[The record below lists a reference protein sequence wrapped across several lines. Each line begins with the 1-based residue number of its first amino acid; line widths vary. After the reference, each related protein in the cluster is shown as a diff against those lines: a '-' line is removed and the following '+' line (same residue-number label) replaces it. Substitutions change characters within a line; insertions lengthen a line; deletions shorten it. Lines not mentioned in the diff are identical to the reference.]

1 MSNFLKASDG
11 GQKMRSRRVAS
22 LLLGT
27 SPHAM
32 SMALAGASLAAIIS
46 PAAFAVDVGDTVT
59 NPITGGSEIVQAIL
73 GDNVVMTDAFN
84 VIIVAGAVGD
94 TIVDPTATT
103 DSAGSAA
110 TYTITAINVD
120 PFAAIVSYTAEDS
133 DGNSFTFSSVTSRS
147 GDITTASSG
156 IAGSPGSPASTVNPV
171 IPVGNI
177 NVFSDRQIGESGS
190 DGDNA
195 WGARICII
203 KCFTIGE
210 NGDPGEAGD
219 PGPDVIHTLTTSGFG
234 DIDAITDNLPG
245 ISAVSIGGNG
255 GDGGNAAGFGFE
267 GYEGGASGA
276 GGTVSLTS
284 YVDVTTSGNQGHGIF
299 ALSRAGQGGDGGSGF
314 IWSDGGSSGPA
325 AEGGTVVV
333 VNHGAISTIGLSANG
348 ILAQSM
354 GGASGDAGSSFGIV
368 GNADSGSTGGNGA
381 SVAVRNYGS
390 IITTGNYSDGI
401 VAQSIGGSGGDAGA
415 SGGLV
420 AFGGG
425 GGGAGNGGLVYVTN
439 DATGTITTRGDDAVG
454 ITAQS
459 IGGGGGRSGASVG
472 IAALGAGSG
481 PGGDAGTVTVYNDG
495 AIATG
500 TATTGDRS
508 HGIMAQSIGGGGGS
522 GRGTGGLVALGGQ
535 GGAGGAAG
543 TVHVDNDGLITTT
556 GEGALGIL
564 VQSIGGGG
572 GNGSSTVGLAAIG
585 GDGDSGG
592 SAETVT
598 VTGDGT
604 ISTTGIDAHGVLAQ
618 AIGGG
623 GGNGGTSGGIVGIGG
638 DGDVGGNGGVVD
650 VAMGSVL
657 TEGDRAFGI
666 LAQSIGGGGGNGGA
680 GGGIG
685 AIGGD
690 GSGGGTGD
698 TVTVTTSGLI
708 QTQGIGA
715 TGIVAQ
721 SIGGGG
727 GNGGGAGG
735 MVSVGGQGGT
745 GNSADTVTVNANGN
759 ILTTNEN
766 SNGIVAQSIGGGGGN
781 GGSAVSGGLFA
792 SVAVGGDG
800 AVGGG
805 GGTVRVN
812 SADGAFIETRGH
824 GSTGIVGQSVGGGGG
839 NGGYSVAG
847 SIGAFGSVSVAV
859 GGNAGAGGE
868 GGIVEM
874 DLDGS
879 ILTFGDNAHAV
890 LAQSVGGGGG
900 NGGQSFAGAVSAGVG
915 ASASVSVAVGG
926 DGGAG
931 GDSDSVTVRTA
942 DTIQTSGNNSFGV
955 LAQSVGGGGGNGGWT
970 GTANLAVSSGAAVSL
985 GVSLGGSGGTG
996 GFGGTVLIDSTGN
1009 VITSGSNAHGL
1020 VAQSIGGGG
1029 GNGGFSF
1036 SGSFSG
1042 GGIAGVGVDVALGGN
1057 GGAGSYSGQV
1067 TLNSDG
1073 IIATSGDNSHGLFAQ
1088 SIGGGGGNGGWSA
1101 TGTISLGAT
1110 AGVGVG
1116 VSLGGDGGSGG
1127 VVNGDVVVTSDGTV
1141 FTFGNVS
1148 HGILAQSIGGGGGN
1162 GGFAF
1167 SGSLAA
1173 GGTAGGAVNI
1183 GLGGA
1188 AGDGAHADDVMV
1200 ASTGVVE
1207 TTGTGSH
1214 GIAAQSIGGGGG
1226 NGGWSATGNVAA
1238 GGSAG
1243 AGVGVSIGGGGGA
1256 GSYART
1262 VTVTQTDHIITRGD
1276 EAHGVLA
1283 QSIGGGGGNGGFSV
1297 AAGAAGSMSV
1307 GGSVNV
1313 SLGGSGGVGGAAST
1327 VDVTVEDVA
1336 TGGDGAIGVLA
1347 QSIGGGGGNGGFAV
1361 AASLVGGGSVG
1372 GAVNVGVGGSGGN
1385 GGSANDVTVIAQQIS
1400 TLGDGAHGIS
1410 AQSLGGG
1417 GGNGGFS
1424 VTGGLSFG
1432 SQAAAIGVSLGGG
1445 GGTGNTAGVVT
1456 VNANDQITTDGDDA
1470 NGILAQSIGGGGGNG
1485 GAAISGSISAG
1496 SSNSASINV
1505 AIGGDGGAG
1514 GTGGA
1519 VNVNTLETIYTLGN
1533 QSNGIF
1539 AQSVGGG
1546 GGNGG
1551 MSITG
1556 GISLSSSNS
1565 AAIGVSLGGSGGS
1578 GNSAGAVT
1586 IDSRGQVGTEG
1597 DQSNG
1602 IFAQSVGGGGGNGG
1616 FSGAFGAT
1624 GGGNSAAI
1632 NVALGGDGGTG
1643 GVAGAVDVTVSGN
1656 VQTLGDQS
1664 SAVHA
1669 QSVGGGGGNGGAS
1682 FSASMAVGDRAGAVA
1697 LALGGSGDS
1706 GGNAS
1711 TADVLNS
1718 AVLASFG
1725 DNSHGILAQSVGG
1738 GGGNGGWTASLA
1750 GGFGNSAAGFGVSL
1764 GGSGGTGGTGDRVGV
1779 TNNGQI
1785 TTAGDNSVGIL
1796 AQSVGGG
1803 GGNGGFALS
1812 GALTGG
1818 DRSVSVGVSLGG
1830 DGGTGGTAGT
1840 VEVFNTASIGTA
1852 GDMSSAIMA
1861 QSVGGGGGNGG
1872 WTGSMTGTLSN
1883 DRAVGISF
1891 GLGGSGGTGGAAGDV
1906 IVDTSGS
1913 LLLTVGD
1920 RAHGVFAQSVGGG
1933 GGNGGLAL
1941 TATFGSSDSV
1951 NVAAS
1956 IGGTGGEGGT
1966 AGIVDVTSSSNIQ
1979 TSGYRAHGIYAESVG
1994 GGGGT
1999 GGSSGSLA
2007 AGGSDSVN
2015 LSFAVGGT
2023 GGTGNTGNTV
2033 TVNNSGTINALGE
2046 ASHAI
2051 FAQSVGGGGGDGGF
2065 AGLDSS
2071 AFGTQIIGDQCLP
2084 QSETPCAP
2092 TGGGGAGAGGIGSNT
2107 FNLATSVGGFGGTGG
2122 HGGDVFVTNTGSLV
2136 TVNKD
2141 AHVIFAQS
2149 VGGGGGNGGPSM
2161 SATGA
2166 AGASQSAS
2174 IAITVGG
2181 SGGAAGDG
2189 GDVSVTNEGSV
2200 VSWVR
2205 GSIGVFAQSVGG
2217 GGGNGGSATGF
2228 AITRDAADV
2237 NDDNKNLELVA
2248 VVGGFG
2254 GAAGDG
2260 GGVVVL
2266 NEGDI
2271 TTLGAGSDGIKAQSV
2286 GGGGGNGGGTSL
2298 DGEEL
2303 DALLSSSDSDSL
2315 SFTLG
2320 GFGGASGD
2328 GGDVRVTN
2336 SGNIRT
2342 WGDGS
2347 RGIFAQ
2353 SVGGGGGE
2361 VGQGGATA
2369 TGTIAIGGFGGAAGD
2384 GGDVTVI
2391 NTGSIQTSGTRFFS
2405 ADDDPNYGEDGDLAY
2420 GIFAQ
2425 SIGGGGGNGGAGN
2438 MDGSRDTRNALL
2450 ENNGNLGDTFQP
2462 EISIGMGGFGGA
2474 SGDGG
2479 DVVVTN
2485 TGTITTTGDNAHA
2498 ILAQSIGGGG
2508 GNAGDGYISN
2518 AGAVSFGGAGG
2529 NAGDGGDVTVTHTGN
2544 ITTHGIGAYGIFA
2557 QSIGGGGGN
2566 AGDTTIGVQEAG
2578 IDLAINPFGG
2588 NSGDGGNVTINSS
2601 GTINLLG
2608 GGAIGIFAQS
2618 IGGGGGTFGSADGQG
2633 FFGSVGGEGE
2643 AGQVIV
2649 NHTGAIISSGRNA
2662 IAFFAQSLGTSFAP
2676 AEPITLNNSDQA
2688 EAQASV
2694 RIAGSTTD
2702 TADTGS
2708 EMPSFLD
2715 RFGPEGQAALVDPA
2729 HQADDVD
2736 VMSALAAAA
2745 ITVTLDNDIRG
2756 GSGNG
2761 IGVFF
2766 DGGADNTL
2774 FTSGSV
2780 SAVSGNAIVTTAG
2793 NDLIENTGTVIG
2805 NVDLGAGVNRF
2816 DNQAG
2821 ATFIAFDT
2829 IDLRDDAASPQTV
2842 LGQGNPG
2849 AAAEPAQASAIQAEL
2864 SSQSSD
2870 TAERAGPAEDGLATA
2885 AQPDPVTM
2893 DATETTSKR
2902 PVQADLVTGSQPAP
2916 VSLSPTA
2923 AADSGVVDAGK
2934 GAPVQEALTTP
2945 TLETA
2950 LQADAPDAGSPVQ
2963 VMAELDPTEALSQS
2977 AEDAPGL
2984 AAAAGPVDAATFRN
2998 AGNFIMG
3005 LSASPYPIDLL
3016 NGDMFGNFDAVGDPA
3031 TNLLYGA
3038 RVINTVELD
3047 GHFEQTDSGHLV
3059 FDVAFGPYASDR
3071 VNVTGGATVDGTG
3084 DITLTWLQDREA
3096 VTLFAAAEGGVDN
3109 GLTIR
3114 DTLAV
3119 DYSIVADAAGVH
3131 LLIDT
3136 DFGLPSLNRNGRALG
3151 GHMDSA
3157 LDVGGSA
3164 GIGRLLALLG
3174 NMQSDQLDM
3183 YEAIFAELNPE
3194 PHLAVMHGQLTAA
3207 NNFAEDLFNC
3217 GSPVSNGDDQCV
3229 WSRLEMT
3236 ANNRDATTENLH
3248 TESQSMRFTGGFEQR
3263 LTDEWSV
3270 AAGVSYESTDPVR
3283 IDGHRARTESQGFSV
3298 GLGVERNPATGP
3310 YYGAAVSGGW
3320 SWHETERSVTV
3331 FTSGVGTSTPETG
3344 YARLG
3349 GHVGES
3355 FRHGSMFARPQVSA
3369 SLTALYHD
3377 GLIEEGLDGLGIEV
3391 RADKELIGAI
3401 NPQLTVGHI
3410 FRETED
3416 MVGVV
3421 SLTGGLRLSTQDRL
3435 ELPMRFLG
3443 SNPLADPAMIG
3454 TSLDQLV
3461 YQIGADIEIAG
3472 NERVGL
3478 SIGYDA
3484 EFGAETEHQRA
3495 GIDVRV
3501 RF

>member
-1 MSNFLKASDG
+1 M
-11 GQKMRSRRVAS
+11 
-22 LLLGT
+22 
-27 SPHAM
+27 
-32 SMALAGASLAAIIS
+32 
-46 PAAFAVDVGDTVT
+46 
-59 NPITGGSEIVQAIL
+59 
-73 GDNVVMTDAFN
+73 
-84 VIIVAGAVGD
+84 
-94 TIVDPTATT
+94 
-103 DSAGSAA
+103 
-110 TYTITAINVD
+110 
-120 PFAAIVSYTAEDS
+120 
-133 DGNSFTFSSVTSRS
+133 
-147 GDITTASSG
+147 
-156 IAGSPGSPASTVNPV
+156 
-171 IPVGNI
+171 
-177 NVFSDRQIGESGS
+177 
-190 DGDNA
+190 
-195 WGARICII
+195 
-203 KCFTIGE
+203 
-210 NGDPGEAGD
+210 
-219 PGPDVIHTLTTSGFG
+219 
-234 DIDAITDNLPG
+234 
-245 ISAVSIGGNG
+245 
-255 GDGGNAAGFGFE
+255 
-267 GYEGGASGA
+267 
-276 GGTVSLTS
+276 
-284 YVDVTTSGNQGHGIF
+284 
-299 ALSRAGQGGDGGSGF
+299 
-314 IWSDGGSSGPA
+314 
-325 AEGGTVVV
+325 
-333 VNHGAISTIGLSANG
+333 
-348 ILAQSM
+348 
-354 GGASGDAGSSFGIV
+354 
-368 GNADSGSTGGNGA
+368 
-381 SVAVRNYGS
+381 
-390 IITTGNYSDGI
+390 
-401 VAQSIGGSGGDAGA
+401 
-415 SGGLV
+415 
-420 AFGGG
+420 
-425 GGGAGNGGLVYVTN
+425 
-439 DATGTITTRGDDAVG
+439 
-454 ITAQS
+454 
-459 IGGGGGRSGASVG
+459 
-472 IAALGAGSG
+472 
-481 PGGDAGTVTVYNDG
+481 
-495 AIATG
+495 
-500 TATTGDRS
+500 
-508 HGIMAQSIGGGGGS
+508 
-522 GRGTGGLVALGGQ
+522 
-535 GGAGGAAG
+535 
-543 TVHVDNDGLITTT
+543 
-556 GEGALGIL
+556 
-564 VQSIGGGG
+564 
-572 GNGSSTVGLAAIG
+572 
-585 GDGDSGG
+585 
-592 SAETVT
+592 
-598 VTGDGT
+598 
-604 ISTTGIDAHGVLAQ
+604 
-618 AIGGG
+618 
-623 GGNGGTSGGIVGIGG
+623 
-638 DGDVGGNGGVVD
+638 
-650 VAMGSVL
+650 
-657 TEGDRAFGI
+657 
-666 LAQSIGGGGGNGGA
+666 
-680 GGGIG
+680 
-685 AIGGD
+685 
-690 GSGGGTGD
+690 
-698 TVTVTTSGLI
+698 
-708 QTQGIGA
+708 
-715 TGIVAQ
+715 
-721 SIGGGG
+721 
-727 GNGGGAGG
+727 
-735 MVSVGGQGGT
+735 
-745 GNSADTVTVNANGN
+745 
-759 ILTTNEN
+759 
-766 SNGIVAQSIGGGGGN
+766 
-781 GGSAVSGGLFA
+781 
-792 SVAVGGDG
+792 
-800 AVGGG
+800 
-805 GGTVRVN
+805 
-812 SADGAFIETRGH
+812 
-824 GSTGIVGQSVGGGGG
+824 
-839 NGGYSVAG
+839 
-847 SIGAFGSVSVAV
+847 
-859 GGNAGAGGE
+859 
-868 GGIVEM
+868 
-874 DLDGS
+874 
-879 ILTFGDNAHAV
+879 
-890 LAQSVGGGGG
+890 
-900 NGGQSFAGAVSAGVG
+900 
-915 ASASVSVAVGG
+915 
-926 DGGAG
+926 
-931 GDSDSVTVRTA
+931 
-942 DTIQTSGNNSFGV
+942 
-955 LAQSVGGGGGNGGWT
+955 
-970 GTANLAVSSGAAVSL
+970 
-985 GVSLGGSGGTG
+985 
-996 GFGGTVLIDSTGN
+996 
-1009 VITSGSNAHGL
+1009 
-1020 VAQSIGGGG
+1020 
-1029 GNGGFSF
+1029 
-1036 SGSFSG
+1036 
-1042 GGIAGVGVDVALGGN
+1042 
-1057 GGAGSYSGQV
+1057 
-1067 TLNSDG
+1067 
-1073 IIATSGDNSHGLFAQ
+1073 
-1088 SIGGGGGNGGWSA
+1088 
-1101 TGTISLGAT
+1101 
-1110 AGVGVG
+1110 
-1116 VSLGGDGGSGG
+1116 
-1127 VVNGDVVVTSDGTV
+1127 
-1141 FTFGNVS
+1141 
-1148 HGILAQSIGGGGGN
+1148 
-1162 GGFAF
+1162 
-1167 SGSLAA
+1167 
-1173 GGTAGGAVNI
+1173 
-1183 GLGGA
+1183 
-1188 AGDGAHADDVMV
+1188 
-1200 ASTGVVE
+1200 
-1207 TTGTGSH
+1207 
-1214 GIAAQSIGGGGG
+1214 
-1226 NGGWSATGNVAA
+1226 
-1238 GGSAG
+1238 
-1243 AGVGVSIGGGGGA
+1243 
-1256 GSYART
+1256 
-1262 VTVTQTDHIITRGD
+1262 
-1276 EAHGVLA
+1276 
-1283 QSIGGGGGNGGFSV
+1283 
-1297 AAGAAGSMSV
+1297 
-1307 GGSVNV
+1307 
-1313 SLGGSGGVGGAAST
+1313 
-1327 VDVTVEDVA
+1327 
-1336 TGGDGAIGVLA
+1336 
-1347 QSIGGGGGNGGFAV
+1347 
-1361 AASLVGGGSVG
+1361 
-1372 GAVNVGVGGSGGN
+1372 
-1385 GGSANDVTVIAQQIS
+1385 
-1400 TLGDGAHGIS
+1400 
-1410 AQSLGGG
+1410 
-1417 GGNGGFS
+1417 
-1424 VTGGLSFG
+1424 
-1432 SQAAAIGVSLGGG
+1432 
-1445 GGTGNTAGVVT
+1445 
-1456 VNANDQITTDGDDA
+1456 
-1470 NGILAQSIGGGGGNG
+1470 
-1485 GAAISGSISAG
+1485 
-1496 SSNSASINV
+1496 
-1505 AIGGDGGAG
+1505 
-1514 GTGGA
+1514 
-1519 VNVNTLETIYTLGN
+1519 
-1533 QSNGIF
+1533 
-1539 AQSVGGG
+1539 
-1546 GGNGG
+1546 
-1551 MSITG
+1551 
-1556 GISLSSSNS
+1556 
-1565 AAIGVSLGGSGGS
+1565 
-1578 GNSAGAVT
+1578 
-1586 IDSRGQVGTEG
+1586 
-1597 DQSNG
+1597 
-1602 IFAQSVGGGGGNGG
+1602 
-1616 FSGAFGAT
+1616 
-1624 GGGNSAAI
+1624 
-1632 NVALGGDGGTG
+1632 
-1643 GVAGAVDVTVSGN
+1643 
-1656 VQTLGDQS
+1656 
-1664 SAVHA
+1664 
-1669 QSVGGGGGNGGAS
+1669 
-1682 FSASMAVGDRAGAVA
+1682 
-1697 LALGGSGDS
+1697 
-1706 GGNAS
+1706 
-1711 TADVLNS
+1711 
-1718 AVLASFG
+1718 
-1725 DNSHGILAQSVGG
+1725 
-1738 GGGNGGWTASLA
+1738 
-1750 GGFGNSAAGFGVSL
+1750 
-1764 GGSGGTGGTGDRVGV
+1764 
-1779 TNNGQI
+1779 
-1785 TTAGDNSVGIL
+1785 
-1796 AQSVGGG
+1796 
-1803 GGNGGFALS
+1803 
-1812 GALTGG
+1812 
-1818 DRSVSVGVSLGG
+1818 
-1830 DGGTGGTAGT
+1830 
-1840 VEVFNTASIGTA
+1840 
-1852 GDMSSAIMA
+1852 
-1861 QSVGGGGGNGG
+1861 
-1872 WTGSMTGTLSN
+1872 
-1883 DRAVGISF
+1883 
-1891 GLGGSGGTGGAAGDV
+1891 
-1906 IVDTSGS
+1906 
-1913 LLLTVGD
+1913 
-1920 RAHGVFAQSVGGG
+1920 
-1933 GGNGGLAL
+1933 
-1941 TATFGSSDSV
+1941 
-1951 NVAAS
+1951 
-1956 IGGTGGEGGT
+1956 
-1966 AGIVDVTSSSNIQ
+1966 
-1979 TSGYRAHGIYAESVG
+1979 
-1994 GGGGT
+1994 
-1999 GGSSGSLA
+1999 
-2007 AGGSDSVN
+2007 
-2015 LSFAVGGT
+2015 
-2023 GGTGNTGNTV
+2023 
-2033 TVNNSGTINALGE
+2033 
-2046 ASHAI
+2046 
-2051 FAQSVGGGGGDGGF
+2051 
-2065 AGLDSS
+2065 
-2071 AFGTQIIGDQCLP
+2071 
-2084 QSETPCAP
+2084 
-2092 TGGGGAGAGGIGSNT
+2092 
-2107 FNLATSVGGFGGTGG
+2107 
-2122 HGGDVFVTNTGSLV
+2122 
-2136 TVNKD
+2136 
-2141 AHVIFAQS
+2141 
-2149 VGGGGGNGGPSM
+2149 
-2161 SATGA
+2161 
-2166 AGASQSAS
+2166 
-2174 IAITVGG
+2174 
-2181 SGGAAGDG
+2181 
-2189 GDVSVTNEGSV
+2189 
-2200 VSWVR
+2200 
-2205 GSIGVFAQSVGG
+2205 
-2217 GGGNGGSATGF
+2217 
-2228 AITRDAADV
+2228 
-2237 NDDNKNLELVA
+2237 
-2248 VVGGFG
+2248 
-2254 GAAGDG
+2254 
-2260 GGVVVL
+2260 
-2266 NEGDI
+2266 
-2271 TTLGAGSDGIKAQSV
+2271 
-2286 GGGGGNGGGTSL
+2286 
-2298 DGEEL
+2298 
-2303 DALLSSSDSDSL
+2303 

-2676 AEPITLNNSDQA
+2676 AEPITLDNSDQA

-2715 RFGPEGQAALVDPA
+2715 RFGPEGRAALVDPA

-2885 AQPDPVTM
+2885 AQPEPVTM